1 VNGFAIK
8 VDFFTNLGLNNIPNM
23 NSNLSIKAWAD
34 DDRPREKMVLKGRKA
49 LSDAELIAI
58 LIGSGTR
65 EKSAVELSKEIL
77 EKANNNLSE
86 FSKFTLSDLC
96 KHKGIGQAKAVT
108 ILAALELA
116 RRRKDFAPEQ
126 RIRISS
132 AGIVYQLITPI
143 YSDLLVE
150 EFHVLVLNRANEVIR
165 IAPVSSG
172 GLSST
177 IVDAK
182 VIFKLGIDLL
192 ASALILTH
200 NHPSNN
206 LNPSEQDIRI
216 TKKMVEF
223 GKIIDMPI
231 LDHIIYTERGFFSFA
246 DEGLM

>member
-1 VNGFAIK
+1 
-8 VDFFTNLGLNNIPNM
+8 M

-86 FSKFTLSDLC
+86 FSKFTLNDLC
-96 KHKGIGQAKAVT
+96 KHKGIGQAKAIT

-116 RRRKDFAPEQ
+116 RRRQDQGSTQ
-126 RIRISS
+126 RIRITSPR
-132 AGIVYQLITPI
+132 IVYQLVTPI
-143 YSDLLVE
+143 YADLYVE
-150 EFHVLVLNRANEVIR
+150 EFHVLLLNRANEVIR

-177 IVDAK
+177 VVDPK
-182 VIFKLGIDLL
+182 VVFKMGIDSL
-192 ASALILTH
+192 ASGIILTH

-206 LNPSEQDIRI
+206 LKPSEQDIRLTEKFADLGRFLDI
-216 TKKMVEF
+216 P
-223 GKIIDMPI
+223 IID
-231 LDHIIYTERGFFSFA
+231 HVIYAESGFFSFA